1 METSRSRSRSRSRR
15 LALFPRV
22 KSSQVFAARVEH
34 TFIWRRQ
41 NPTKWRNARGRQQG
55 ELAAAAVAVADEVA
69 DVAAVSAAAAAAGN

>member
-1 METSRSRSRSRSRR
+1 METSRSRGRR

-22 KSSQVFAARVEH
+22 KLSQVFAARVEH

-41 NPTKWRNARGRQQG
+41 NPTKWRNARGERQQG
-55 ELAAAAVAVADEVA
+55 KLATAAVAVADEVA

>member
-1 METSRSRSRSRSRR
+1 METSRSRSRR

-22 KSSQVFAARVEH
+22 KLSQVFAARVEH

-41 NPTKWRNARGRQQG
+41 NPTKWRNARGEGQRE

-69 DVAAVSAAAAAAGN
+69 DVAAVSAAAGN

>member
-1 METSRSRSRSRSRR
+1 METSRSRSRR

-22 KSSQVFAARVEH
+22 KLSQVFAARVEH

-41 NPTKWRNARGRQQG
+41 NPTKWRNAKGVAQG
-55 ELAAAAVAVADEVA
+55 GGKLAAAAVAVADEVA